1 MNIKHLHCL
10 GFTLHDQENSY
21 LPFCFRPMEIE
32 SKLQTQI
39 KQTEEVNN
47 QNLVVFPVGSNVQVI
62 AVKLGRN
69 KTLYNKTSLFKK

>member
-1 MNIKHLHCL
+1 MV
-10 GFTLHDQENSY
+10 
-21 LPFCFRPMEIE
+21 PFCFRPMEIE

-69 KTLYNKTSLFKK
+69 KTLCNKTSLFIRNNNKKAANVQICSNMLS